1 MMLKSHSVWACL
13 RLRVRQSPRKSY
25 FVLECELPPDF
36 GIVQYVVRED

>member
-13 RLRVRQSPRKSY
+13 RLRVRQSSPRSY
-25 FVLECELPPDF
+25 FVLECKNF